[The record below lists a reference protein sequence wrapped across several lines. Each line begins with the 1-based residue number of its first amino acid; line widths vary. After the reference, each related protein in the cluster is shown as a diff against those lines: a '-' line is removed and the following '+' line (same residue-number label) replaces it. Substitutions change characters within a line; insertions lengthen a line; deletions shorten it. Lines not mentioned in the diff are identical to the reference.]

1 LRNHRFFSLVELNVA
16 IRRLLDELNMR
27 VMRGYGDVLHSVS
40 CAASTRAR
48 REKRSIEEAN
58 HATHLKKTTLKSVS
72 HHQTRNESPT
82 ADAFRHAPSG
92 ITCFM
97 DAKTVKN
104 RGAFYVNGD
113 YINVPVRDVS
123 PGYISERWPPR
134 QAG

>member
-1 LRNHRFFSLVELNVA
+1 LSRADKVVDVLQKVEVAVQVAQRWILARLRNHRFFSLVELNVA

-104 RGAFYVNGD
+104 RGAFM
-113 YINVPVRDVS
+113 
-123 PGYISERWPPR
+123 
-134 QAG
+134 